1 MPVEFQ
7 KKIEF
12 DNIQIGDEI
21 LVEFFTKEIEF
32 KGTKRGVAR
41 ERINDCWFFE
51 GMPPLLHRDFFETE
65 NRMFKVTVFSAPVD
79 PLDKLEEE
87 IRRQGDL
94 VQAAWDELGVA
105 ADDKYFSGKLAGLR
119 LALDLI
125 RQQKE
130 G

>member
-1 MPVEFQ
+1 MPGEFQ
-7 KKIEF
+7 KPIEF

-32 KGTKRGVAR
+32 KGTERGVAR

-51 GMPPLLHRDFFETE
+51 GMPPLLSRDFFETE

-79 PLDKLEEE
+79 PLDKLEAE

-94 VQAAWDELGVA
+94 VQEAWSELGVA

>member
-1 MPVEFQ
+1 MPGEFQ
-7 KKIEF
+7 KDIKFDDIEA
-12 DNIQIGDEI
+12 GDLV
-21 LVEFFTKEIEF
+21 LVELFDTD
-32 KGTKRGVAR
+32 GSYLGDRRGVAK
-41 ERINDCWFFE
+41 FE
-51 GMPPLLHRDFFETE
+51 DDGVWHFDGMKPLYRGALGYRLF
-65 NRMFKVTVFSAPVD
+65 RVTVFSAPVD

-94 VQAAWDELGVA
+94 VQAAWDELGIA